1 MAYLLARD
9 TVNGAEGKGFV
20 TRGGRVYEV
29 AGFKNVR
36 TTADI
41 QSTDMRVVGTRK
53 VQNKNNGVKL
63 RGTANV
69 YYGTRYVARHGARI
83 HQDGQNGVVDLEII
97 NSDRRQASAPRA
109 WPITAVCSRVR
120 SRCRSSTAR
129 KRC

>member
-69 YYGTRYVARHGARI
+69 YYGTDMWRDMVLEYIKTGKMESF
-83 HQDGQNGVVDLEII
+83 DLEII